1 MAKQYQGIDWTAEQL
16 ELQGWL
22 ALPQR
27 HREPNT
33 QRALAKKL
41 GVNEFTLS
49 RWKALPGF
57 GEEVVGLARN
67 RIKLEDLNRVLDA
80 MVKKAIDH
88 GDVQAAR
95 LVYEC
100 VGALPSPT
108 RSRQGRPRVEVIL
121 EHG

>member
-1 MAKQYQGIDWTAEQL
+1 MEWTAEQL
-16 ELQGWL
+16 ELQAWL

-27 HREPNT
+27 YRKPKT
-33 QRALAKKL
+33 QKELAKSV

-49 RWKALPGF
+49 RWKALPSF
-57 GEEVVGLARN
+57 GEEVVALARD

-95 LVYEC
+95 FVYEC
-100 VGALPSPT
+100 VGALPST
-108 RSRQGRPRVEVIL
+108 SRSRPGRPRAEIIL
-121 EHG
+121 AK